1 MAGILTVSVACSSV
15 QPADHYQ
22 FMAPSDEQSAI
33 YMLDD
38 DGDGA
43 ATLLQQLVDDAS
55 ASGYSVS
62 DVSANS
68 GNDGNGSGIT
78 LSRSADGNL
87 FPQAPDSSL
96 QGVVAARP
104 AGAPSGAA
112 EPVKQQFFT
121 SGSGGSAA
129 EAEARIVSA
138 MSALANV
145 AAVSSGGLPAPKTMY
160 VAPTATPA
168 RPVMAA
174 PAAPPV
180 PTATSVRHE
189 PTATPV
195 AAVPTATPVRH
206 EPTATPVV
214 TVPTAT
220 SVRHE
225 PTATPVVTVPTATS
239 VRHEPTA
246 TPVVTVPTTTPV
258 VTVPTATP
266 VVVVPTASPNSSA
279 PTAATAT
286 TENGF
291 SRGSGE
297 NNGGSANQGKSGGN
311 RGSEPATEPT
321 PELTLVVTPEPT
333 REATPSPTPE
343 PTAEP
348 ETPTLDSTVQRLIA
362 AYEAGDISIE
372 KLLKELAKI
381 YS

>member
-1 MAGILTVSVACSSV
+1 MSSSRWSIENSRLASSGEWAGTMLTAGRDSARSLCRFYNPSSVRRAFSPSRRAVMAGILTVSVACSSV

-22 FMAPSDEQSAI
+22 FMAPSDDQSAI
-33 YMLDD
+33 YMVDD

-55 ASGYSVS
+55 ASGHNAS

-87 FPQAPDSSL
+87 FSQATDSPL

-145 AAVSSGGLPAPKTMY
+145 AAVSSGGLPAPKTLQ

-174 PAAPPV
+174 PAAPP
-180 PTATSVRHE
+180 
-189 PTATPV
+189 
-195 AAVPTATPVRH
+195 
-206 EPTATPVV
+206 
-214 TVPTAT
+214 
-220 SVRHE
+220 
-225 PTATPVVTVPTATS
+225 
-239 VRHEPTA
+239 
-246 TPVVTVPTTTPV
+246 
-258 VTVPTATP
+258 ATP

-279 PTAATAT
+279 PTAVTET
-286 TENGF
+286 TEDGF
-291 SRGSGE
+291 SRGRGK
-297 NNGGSANQGKSGGN
+297 NNGGSANQDKSGGN

-321 PELTLVVTPEPT
+321 PE
-333 REATPSPTPE
+333 
-343 PTAEP
+343 P
-348 ETPTLDSTVQRLIA
+348 ETPTLDSKVQRLIA